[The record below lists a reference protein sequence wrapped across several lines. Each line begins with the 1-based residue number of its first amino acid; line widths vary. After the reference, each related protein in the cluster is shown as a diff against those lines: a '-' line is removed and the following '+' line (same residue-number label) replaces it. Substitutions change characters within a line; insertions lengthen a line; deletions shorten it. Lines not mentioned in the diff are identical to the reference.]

1 MSAPVG
7 SESSLDGVNIVSNDK
22 EHGNSMDIDLS
33 HYHEQ
38 HAGRLVLD
46 PRYVG
51 IFHIFLWHIPFV
63 LFLITHAPERLALS
77 LETILHHDSS
87 FRRTERSS
95 SGPSHQMT
103 RKTLKTSVHASKVS
117 LTTVSLTSFHPVVR
131 VAEDSAIANH
141 HSRCGCPRFRFGH
154 W

>member
-1 MSAPVG
+1 MSVPVG
-7 SESSLDGVNIVSNDK
+7 SEPSFYGTKIISSDK
-22 EHGNSMDIDLS
+22 EHGNSMDIDFN

-51 IFHIFLWHIPFV
+51 IFHIFLWHILFV
-63 LFLITHAPERLALS
+63 LFLTTYAPERLALS
-77 LETILHHDSS
+77 LETILRHDSS

-95 SGPSHQMT
+95 SGPSHQMI
-103 RKTLKTSVHASKVS
+103 RKTLKTSVHASKAS

-131 VAEDSAIANH
+131 VAEDGTIANH
-141 HSRCGCPRFRFGH
+141 HSRSGCPRFRFGH